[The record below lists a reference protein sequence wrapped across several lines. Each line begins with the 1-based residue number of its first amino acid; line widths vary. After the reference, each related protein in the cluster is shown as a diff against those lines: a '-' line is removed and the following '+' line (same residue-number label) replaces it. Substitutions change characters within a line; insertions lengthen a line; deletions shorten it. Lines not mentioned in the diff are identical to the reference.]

1 MERFGMHHIAL
12 VLDVAK
18 WKPPKPGCLGFD
30 ATIYALHTELD
41 PSDPYSRFEIKVGGH
56 VHLAGDAQLAAD
68 MDLERAPKDRRIL
81 KLAWPILIGRFDSF
95 APKIGWIASEPI
107 DPAGIQKNIVE
118 ELAGE
123 LITSGVLD
131 ESLPPPAEPAKLFLH
146 MDAMFEEL
154 PTDGELEVQGF
165 VRDHS
170 RETHYG
176 A

>member
-1 MERFGMHHIAL
+1 MFIWRVM
-12 VLDVAK
+12 
-18 WKPPKPGCLGFD
+18 PNSQP
-30 ATIYALHTELD
+30 T
-41 PSDPYSRFEIKVGGH
+41 
-56 VHLAGDAQLAAD
+56 
-68 MDLERAPKDRRIL
+68 
-81 KLAWPILIGRFDSF
+81 
-95 APKIGWIASEPI
+95 WIWNAHRKTGASI
-107 DPAGIQKNIVE
+107 DPAGIQENIVE

-131 ESLPPPAEPAKLFLH
+131 EPLPPPAEPAKLFLH